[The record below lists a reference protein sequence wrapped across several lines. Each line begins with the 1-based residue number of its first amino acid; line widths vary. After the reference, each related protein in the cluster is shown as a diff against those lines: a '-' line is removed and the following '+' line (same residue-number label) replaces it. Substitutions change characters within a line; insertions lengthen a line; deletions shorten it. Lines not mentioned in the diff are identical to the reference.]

1 MLAGTRVIVAL
12 PPAELDDLVAAGE
25 VLIQEGLSVW
35 TLPYA
40 RRRTNSRASGRC
52 SDAVPGWVSPT
63 CAPRPKWRTR
73 RPPLPT

>member
-1 MLAGTRVIVAL
+1 MESVDVLAGTRVIVAL

-40 RRRTNSRASGRC
+40 RRHELEGLRQVFGRRAR
-52 SDAVPGWVSPT
+52 
-63 CAPRPKWRTR
+63 
-73 RPPLPT
+73 